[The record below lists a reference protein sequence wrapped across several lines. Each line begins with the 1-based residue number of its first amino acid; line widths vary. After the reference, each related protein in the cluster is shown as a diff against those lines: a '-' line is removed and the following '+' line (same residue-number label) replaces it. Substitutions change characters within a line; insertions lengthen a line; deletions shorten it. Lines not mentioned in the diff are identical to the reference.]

1 MQVCALTSS
10 ARPDGW
16 SRDSMPYVSKRMLG
30 RVVGA
35 LVALVLAGCASER
48 RQPERTRGVLLQK
61 LTWIE
66 AEQALRPETVVVIP
80 LGAASKEHG
89 PHLLLENDLLL
100 AEYLQDRVLAA
111 ADVVVAPTV
120 TYSYYPTLVE
130 YPGTTHLRLETARD
144 IVVDIC
150 TSLARFGPRR
160 FYVLNTGVST
170 RIPLKAA
177 EEELAKLG
185 ILMRWTNVS
194 EVLAPIVK
202 DVAEQTVGS
211 HADEIETS
219 LMLVSAPE
227 TVDMSRAVRDGQER
241 RGSGLTRDADN
252 VNATYSPSGVFGDA
266 TLATREKG
274 ARVWE
279 HWVATVLDEI
289 EAMRVATLPQSR

>member
-1 MQVCALTSS
+1 MQIRVTSRS
-10 ARPDGW
+10 VRPDG
-16 SRDSMPYVSKRMLG
+16 PAF
-30 RVVGA
+30 RVPSHQRRGLPRA
-35 LVALVLAGCASER
+35 LVRFLLPLILAGCATER
-48 RQPERTRGVLLQK
+48 NQGVLLQK

-100 AEYLQDRVLAA
+100 AEYLQKRVLAA
-111 ADVVVAPTV
+111 ADVVVAPTIN
-120 TYSYYPTLVE
+120 YSHYPTLVE
-130 YPGTTHLRLETARD
+130 YPGTTNLRVETARD
-144 IVVDIC
+144 LVIDIC

-202 DVAEQTVGS
+202 EVAQQKVGS
-211 HADEIETS
+211 YADEIETS

-227 TVDMSRAVRDGQER
+227 TVDMSSAVCDGQER
-241 RGSGLTRDADN
+241 RGSGLTLDPN
-252 VNATYSPSGVFGDA
+252 NMNATYSPSGVFGDA

-274 ARVWE
+274 ERVWE
-279 HWVATVLDEI
+279 HWVASVLREI
-289 EAMRVATLPQSR
+289 EDLRAAMPPQAL

>member
-1 MQVCALTSS
+1 MTRNTPLAS
-10 ARPDGW
+10 AGCFRPF
-16 SRDSMPYVSKRMLG
+16 VSPRLPG
-30 RVVGA
+30 VIAGL
-35 LVALVLAGCASER
+35 LVALILAGCVTER
-48 RQPERTRGVLLQK
+48 RRGVLLQK

-66 AEQALRPETVVVIP
+66 AEKALRPETVVVIP

-100 AEYLQDRVLAA
+100 AEYLEERVLAA

-120 TYSYYPTLVE
+120 NYSYYPTLVE
-130 YPGTTHLRLETARD
+130 YPGTTHLRVETARD
-144 IVVDIC
+144 LVVDIC

-177 EEELAKLG
+177 EEELAKQG

-202 DVAEQTVGS
+202 EVAQQKVGS
-211 HADEIETS
+211 HADEVETS
-219 LMLVSAPE
+219 LMLVCAPE
-227 TVDMSRAVRDGQER
+227 TVDMSNALCDGQEK
-241 RGSGLTRDADN
+241 RGTGLTLDAN
-252 VNATYSPSGVFGDA
+252 NTNATYSPSGVFGDA

-274 ARVWE
+274 ERIWE
-279 HWVATVLDEI
+279 HWVASVLREI
-289 EAMRVATLPQSR
+289 EALRAATPPPSR

>member
-1 MQVCALTSS
+1 MQTSLPPS
-10 ARPDGW
+10 SVRPDG
-16 SRDSMPYVSKRMLG
+16 RAGRFHPSMSMRTPG
-30 RVVGA
+30 RVAGA
-35 LVALVLAGCASER
+35 LVVLILAGCATAR
-48 RQPERTRGVLLQK
+48 HRGVLLQK

-100 AEYLQDRVLAA
+100 AEYLQERVLAA
-111 ADVVVAPTV
+111 ADIVVAPTV
-120 TYSYYPTLVE
+120 NYSYYPTLVE

-144 IVVDIC
+144 IVIDIC

-170 RIPLKAA
+170 RIPLQAA

-202 DVAEQTVGS
+202 EVTRQAVGS
-211 HADEIETS
+211 HADELETS
-219 LMLVSAPE
+219 LMLVCAPE
-227 TVDMSRAVRDGQER
+227 TVDMSKAVCDGQEQ
-241 RGSGLTRDADN
+241 RGSGLTRDQHNA
-252 VNATYSPSGVFGDA
+252 NATYSPTGVFGDA

-274 ARVWE
+274 QRVWD
-279 HWVATVLDEI
+279 HWVASVLREI
-289 EAMRVATLPQSR
+289 EALRTATPPQAR

>member
-1 MQVCALTSS
+1 MRGPGAITGALCAL
-10 ARPDGW
+10 
-16 SRDSMPYVSKRMLG
+16 MLT
-30 RVVGA
+30 
-35 LVALVLAGCASER
+35 GCATER
-48 RQPERTRGVLLQK
+48 NRGVLLQK

-100 AEYLQDRVLAA
+100 AEYLQERVLAA
-111 ADVVVAPTV
+111 ADIVVAPTV
-120 TYSYYPTLVE
+120 NYSYYPTLVE
-130 YPGTTHLRLETARD
+130 YPGTTNLRLETARD
-144 IVVDIC
+144 IVIDIC
-150 TSLARFGPRR
+150 TSLSRFGPRR

-170 RIPLKAA
+170 RIPLQAA

-194 EVLAPIVK
+194 EVLGPIVK
-202 DVAEQTVGS
+202 EVSQQTVGS

-227 TVDMSRAVRDGQER
+227 TVDMSSAVCDGQDR
-241 RGSGLTRDADN
+241 RGSGLTRDASN
-252 VNATYSPSGVFGDA
+252 MNATYSPSGVFGDA

-274 ARVWE
+274 ERVWE
-279 HWVATVLDEI
+279 HWVACVLREIDELR
-289 EAMRVATLPQSR
+289 AATPPQSL